1 MIDILISILKWGL
14 FSIIFFIIIQ
24 DVRDYLL
31 TVKFLSVFIATRIFY
46 REYHKE
52 ILHKEVWEP
61 RRKIYLCWNGKY
73 LVIVFLSSNIKKAD
87 ETFLML
93 INKTENAYQKFDYE
107 LKCIYKKEYK
117 KILLLKRVIE
127 S

>member
-1 MIDILISILKWGL
+1 MIDILINIFKWGF

-52 ILHKEVWEP
+52 ILHKEVWVS
-61 RRKIYLCWNGKY
+61 RRKIYLCGNGRY

-87 ETFLML
+87 EAFLML
-93 INKTENAYQKFDYE
+93 INKVENAYQKFNDE

-117 KILLLKRVIE
+117 KLLLLKRVIE

>member
-1 MIDILISILKWGL
+1 MIDILINIFKWGF

-52 ILHKEVWEP
+52 ILHKEVWVP
-61 RRKIYLCWNGKY
+61 RRKIYLCWNGRY

-87 ETFLML
+87 EAFLML
-93 INKTENAYQKFDYE
+93 INKVENAYQKFNDE